1 MKVIFMQD
9 VKGSGKK
16 GEVKE
21 VSDGYARNFL
31 ITKGL
36 AVEAT
41 NKNLSDLAGKQSSA
55 QHKIDVDMENANN
68 TAAVINEKTVK
79 ISAKAGSAGKLF
91 GAVTSGQIADA
102 IQEQFGQKVDKK
114 KISLKSEIK
123 NFGTYEADIKLY
135 NGISAKM
142 TVEVTEE

>member
-55 QHKIDVDMENANN
+55 QHKIDVDKENANN
-68 TAAVINEKTVK
+68 IAAVINEKTVK
-79 ISAKAGSAGKLF
+79 IPAKAGSAGKLF